1 MKKLII
7 WLAKVFKVNLYVEK
21 IVYVDKIVEKEVY
34 VSLDGEIIENCTVKG
49 DLTVKGYL
57 DVTGE
62 VTCYKIKGE

>member
-7 WLAKVFKVNLYVEK
+7 WLAKVFRVNLYVEK

-34 VSLDGEIIENCTVKG
+34 VSLDGEIIGNCTVKG
-49 DLTVKGYL
+49 DLIVIGYL
-57 DVTGE
+57 YVNGE